1 MSFAL
6 GVLAV
11 LLSFPIIF
19 VISVVISLFT
29 KIEESFW
36 DRVWITVVFIY
47 FVIQSL
53 HNFDYYTCW
62 VFSHRLFRQDILSL
76 NCRKLLR

>member
-19 VISVVISLFT
+19 VISVAISFFT

-36 DRVWITVVFIY
+36 DRV
-47 FVIQSL
+47 
-53 HNFDYYTCW
+53 
-62 VFSHRLFRQDILSL
+62 
-76 NCRKLLR
+76 

>member
-11 LLSFPIIF
+11 LLSFPITF
-19 VISVVISLFT
+19 VISVVISFFT

-36 DRVWITVVFIY
+36 GRV
-47 FVIQSL
+47 
-53 HNFDYYTCW
+53 
-62 VFSHRLFRQDILSL
+62 
-76 NCRKLLR
+76 

>member
-19 VISVVISLFT
+19 VISAVISFFT

-36 DRVWITVVFIY
+36 DRVWITAVFIY
-47 FVIQSL
+47 FLLFNPYTISITMLVGFLAIDFLDRTFL
-53 HNFDYYTCW
+53 H
-62 VFSHRLFRQDILSL
+62 
-76 NCRKLLR
+76 